1 MTNTISRRI
10 LAGIAA
16 TTLALG
22 VTACS
27 EAEDAASQAGDAA
40 GSATSA
46 AGDAAGSATSAA
58 GDAAGSATS
67 AAGEA
72 NESATASE
80 SAEPSDSETTE
91 FKTADGKSVLIPSAF
106 AEALDDAAGEGD
118 FGTPATIEEGENG
131 TFLATFDNG
140 NHITYS
146 EETGAVE
153 LIGEIGN
160 TWVADG
166 ALTNPVGLPTDTE
179 SEVDGGWSQDFQNG
193 TISWIKGEAGDFA
206 AEVEQN

>member
-1 MTNTISRRI
+1 MSNTISRRI
-10 LAGIAA
+10 LAGVAA

-46 AGDAAGSATSAA
+46 AGEAAS
-58 GDAAGSATS
+58 SATS

-72 NESATASE
+72 NESATASASE
-80 SAEPSDSETTE
+80 SAEGSDSETTE
-91 FKTADGKSVLIPSAF
+91 FKTADGKSVLVPAAF

-131 TFLATFDNG
+131 SFLAAFDNG

-146 EETGAVE
+146 EETGAVK

-166 ALTNPVGLPTDTE
+166 ALANPIGLPTDTE
-179 SEVDGGWSQDFQNG
+179 SEVDGGWTQEFQNG
-193 TISWIKGEAGDFA
+193 TISWLKGEAGDFA
-206 AEVEQN
+206 AEVEQA

>member
-1 MTNTISRRI
+1 MSNTISRRI
-10 LAGIAA
+10 LAGVAA
-16 TTLALG
+16 TALALG

-46 AGDAAGSATSAA
+46 AGEAAS
-58 GDAAGSATS
+58 SATS

-72 NESATASE
+72 NESATASASE
-80 SAEPSDSETTE
+80 SAEGSDSETTE
-91 FKTADGKSVLIPSAF
+91 FKTADGKSVLVPAAF
-106 AEALDDAAGEGD
+106 AEALDDAAGDGD

-131 TFLATFDNG
+131 SFLAAFDNG

-146 EETGAVE
+146 EETGAVK

-166 ALTNPVGLPTDTE
+166 ALANPIGLPTDTE
-179 SEVDGGWSQDFQNG
+179 SEVDGGWTQEFQNG
-193 TISWIKGEAGDFA
+193 AISWLKGEAGDFA
-206 AEVEQN
+206 AEVEQA

>member
-1 MTNTISRRI
+1 MSNTISRRI
-10 LAGIAA
+10 LAGVAA

-46 AGDAAGSATSAA
+46 AGEAAS
-58 GDAAGSATS
+58 SATS

-72 NESATASE
+72 NESATASASE
-80 SAEPSDSETTE
+80 SAEGSDSETTE
-91 FKTADGKSVLIPSAF
+91 FKTADGKSVLVPAAF

-131 TFLATFDNG
+131 SFLAAFDNG

-146 EETGAVE
+146 EETGAVK

-166 ALTNPVGLPTDTE
+166 ALANPIGLPTDTE
-179 SEVDGGWSQDFQNG
+179 SEVDGGWTQEFQNG
-193 TISWIKGEAGDFA
+193 AISWLKGEAGDFA
-206 AEVEQN
+206 AEVEQA

>member
-1 MTNTISRRI
+1 MSNTISRRI
-10 LAGIAA
+10 LAGVAA

-46 AGDAAGSATSAA
+46 AGEAAS
-58 GDAAGSATS
+58 SATS

-72 NESATASE
+72 NESATASASE
-80 SAEPSDSETTE
+80 SAEPSESTEGSDSETTE
-91 FKTADGKSVLIPSAF
+91 FKTADGKSVLVPAAF
-106 AEALDDAAGEGD
+106 AEALDDAAGDGD

-131 TFLATFDNG
+131 SFLAAFDNG

-146 EETGAVE
+146 EETGAVK

-166 ALTNPVGLPTDTE
+166 ALANPIGLPTDTE
-179 SEVDGGWSQDFQNG
+179 SEVDGGWTQEFQNG
-193 TISWIKGEAGDFA
+193 AISWLKGEAGDFA
-206 AEVEQN
+206 AEVEQA